1 MKKTDSKDGALPR
14 LFHVDKTDKKVP
26 VLYVFKVKLVSVYK
40 ERTQK

>member
-26 VLYVFKVKLVSVYK
+26 VLYAFKVQIGSINK
-40 ERTQK
+40 EKPQK